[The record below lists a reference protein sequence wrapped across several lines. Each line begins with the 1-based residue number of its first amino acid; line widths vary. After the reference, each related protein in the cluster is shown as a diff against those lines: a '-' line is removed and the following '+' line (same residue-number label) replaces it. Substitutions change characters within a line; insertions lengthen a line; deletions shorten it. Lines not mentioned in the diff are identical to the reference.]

1 MHDHPFGDDLS
12 LFDLAG
18 PVLVILVVSLYLVA
32 AATGRRGW
40 SRGRC
45 VMFGAGA
52 VAVGSSMTGPLA
64 DAAHRSF
71 VAHMIVHLLLG
82 MVAPLLLVLSAPVTL
97 VLRSLPV
104 DAARRVSRFLLSR
117 PARFLTEP
125 SVAAVLNVGGL
136 WILYTT
142 SLFTLM
148 HQHQLVLVH
157 VHVFIA
163 GGLFTVA
170 LVGVDPTPHRRGFV
184 HRCAVLVLAS
194 GHAQRVVQAPLR
206 APAGWTQSIGRS
218 DRCFGHVLRRRR
230 RRPVVDDPHVGRL
243 VQDLQTPLQQEVV
256 HPW

>member
-148 HQHQLVLVH
+148 HQHQLVYVLVH

-194 GHAQRVVQAPLR
+194 AAHNVLSKHLYAHP
-206 APAGWTQSIGRS
+206 PAGPNRS
-218 DRCFGHVLRRRR
+218 DGQTGALVMYYGGD
-230 RRPVVDDPHVGRL
+230 VVDLLLMILMWAAWYRTSKPRS
-243 VQDLQTPLQQEVV
+243 TRR
-256 HPW
+256 